1 MAPPFS
7 CMLFKSLAALVDF
20 GGLPRWGCWFARY
33 VESAC
38 MR

>member
-20 GGLPRWGCWFARY
+20 GGRPRRGCRFARH
-33 VESAC
+33 VESAF